1 MLTAVCVAVFE
12 EAKTGIFD
20 EHEWLQDVREIVLP
34 LPEEMC
40 RRRSDALLQISQV
53 STSLKVA
60 APDPI
65 SAPFVVHDR
74 QLATDEGDYQQAP
87 VSFQPPELP
96 QSSEADL
103 EGLLSDICGK
113 AAASNGGS
121 TLAAAAAAGAAR
133 SATLEC
139 WLDQASALGKDDILQ
154 RVLALLNA
162 PLRESQ

>member
-1 MLTAVCVAVFE
+1 MHVAVFE
-12 EAKTGIFD
+12 EAKTGLFD
-20 EHEWLQDVREIVLP
+20 EHEWLQVVREVVLP

-40 RRRSDALLQISQV
+40 RRRSDALLEISQV
-53 STSLKVA
+53 CTSLNVA

-65 SAPFVVHDR
+65 PAPFVVQDR
-74 QLATDEGDYQQAP
+74 QPATDEGQNQQAAAS
-87 VSFQPPELP
+87 SFQPPQLP

-103 EGLLSDICGK
+103 EAVLTEVCEK
-113 AAASNGGS
+113 AAASKGGS

-139 WLDQASALGKDDILQ
+139 WLDHASALGKDDILQ
-154 RVLALLNA
+154 QVLALLNA